1 MEQDDVN
8 QGRAPV
14 IDRGARSGS
23 IGLLVALALSFVA
36 AAAVLAVVKPE
47 EAAPYVQVIL
57 GLLAVVGVFAL
68 FAGAIGLV
76 RFGAKPQGPTLSGVF
91 LDGFP
96 EGVVVTD
103 DQGRIIYTNPAYAAL
118 TRAETAND
126 LRTIERI
133 FAANPEVGEEMFRLC
148 EAVRGRL
155 TAETELRTRTPI
167 GTEEGGARWYHI
179 RVDPLASA
187 SDREGG
193 DRLTSW
199 RIVDVT
205 RERERQE
212 SSFQE
217 LQQVVTFLDHAPAGF
232 FSADAGGR
240 LTYLNATLADWL
252 GWDLAKFEAGAIR
265 LKDIVQGQG
274 MALILDAAADG
285 RTRVLDL
292 DLVKRNGQSLPV
304 RLLHKVPMG
313 PGGKPGDSRTLVINR
328 SSGEDASEALR
339 AAEVRFQ
346 RFFNNTPI
354 AIAALG
360 RDGAIG
366 QTNAS
371 FLELFGGMVRED
383 MNGVRG
389 SLIDTVIP
397 TDRPKLA
404 EALAAALAGQ
414 GDIEPV
420 DAQLI
425 DDSVKK
431 RSARFFVSSVEEG
444 TGDGEAAIVYALET
458 TEQQELEQRFA
469 QSQKMQAIGQLAG
482 GIAHDFNNVLTAII
496 GFSDLLL
503 ASHRPTDPSFQDIM
517 NIKQNANRAAALVR
531 QLLAFSRRQ
540 TLRPEVIQFGDTLA
554 DLHMLL
560 GRLLGEKVGLE
571 VVHGRDLW
579 PIRADTSQLEQVIVN
594 LAVNARDAMPNGG
607 RVTIAT
613 RNVGAEEKLPYKT
626 PGMPAADYVLIEVSD
641 TGTGI
646 PPEIIENIFEPFF
659 TTKPVGQGTGLG
671 LSTVYGIVKQTG
683 GFVYCSSEMGKG
695 TTFHILL
702 PRHVETAAEAAKA
715 AESIKAE
722 QPQAAGADLTGS
734 ATILLVEDEE
744 AVRAFASRALA
755 SRGYTVHEAGTG
767 TEALQVME
775 ETGGAIDLV
784 VSDVVMPEMDG
795 PSLLRELRKA
805 RPDLKIIFVSGYAE
819 DAFAK
824 NLPEGESFSFL
835 PKPFTLKALAT
846 AVKDALG
853 R

>member
-383 MNGVRG
+383 VNGVRG

>member
-103 DQGRIIYTNPAYAAL
+103 DQGRIIFTNSAYAAL

-148 EAVRGRL
+148 EAVRGRA

-383 MNGVRG
+383 ANGLRG

-397 TDRPKLA
+397 SDRPKLA

-613 RNVGAEEKLPYKT
+613 RNVSAEEKLPYKT

-775 ETGGAIDLV
+775 ETGGAVDLV